1 MKQVIMMNKD
11 TPEYTLAETLSGR
24 WRKLGPGVRAGTLLV
39 EMGDAAMVSLHI
51 SSQRLDIMLKDE
63 QDVFQYAG
71 DLTFEDLDAEGKMH
85 FHSWAIE
92 HIHLNNQHILID
104 NPLNDLTSLFI
115 QISLAKRREAEKR
128 FLQQDE

>member
-1 MKQVIMMNKD
+1 MSQD
-11 TPEYTLAETLSGR
+11 TPEYTLAETLGGR

-39 EMGDAAMVSLHI
+39 EMGDAALVSLHI

-71 DLTFEDLDAEGKMH
+71 DLTFEDLDREGKMH
-85 FHSWAIE
+85 FHSWSIE
-92 HIHLNNQHILID
+92 HIHMNNQHVRID

-115 QISLAKRREAEKR
+115 KISLAKRREAERR
-128 FLQQDE
+128 FLKQDE